1 MNRWTLISTE
11 QLGRFLNGLSE
22 EEKTKVKS
30 IFLLFEEYGQ
40 MLPAKYLKRMA
51 GIKELWELRAK
62 RIRIFLVISGN
73 IGFAVHGIIKKS
85 QKTPKQDI
93 ELAVKRAI
101 KAKKELI

>member
-1 MNRWTLISTE
+1 MNRWTLIGTE

-22 EEKTKVKS
+22 EERTKVNS

-40 MLPAKYLKRMA
+40 ILPAKYLKRMA
-51 GIKELWELRAK
+51 GTKELWELRAK
-62 RIRIFLVISGN
+62 RIRIFIVISGN
-73 IGFAVHGIIKKS
+73 IGIAVHGIIKKS

-101 KAKKELI
+101 KAKEDLL